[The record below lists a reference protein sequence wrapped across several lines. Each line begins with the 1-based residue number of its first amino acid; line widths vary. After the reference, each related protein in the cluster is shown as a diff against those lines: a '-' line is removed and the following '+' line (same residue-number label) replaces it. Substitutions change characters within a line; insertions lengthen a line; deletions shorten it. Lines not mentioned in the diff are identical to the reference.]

1 MCAKKNNIS
10 EDFIS
15 DQLLVRVPPH
25 GWKRVSLLYTNY
37 LHLSSTERS
46 SMETE
51 NSSNSRSIS
60 TSVTMLD
67 FFLAGVWRQSLRILH
82 YEADRERST

>member
-1 MCAKKNNIS
+1 
-10 EDFIS
+10 
-15 DQLLVRVPPH
+15 
-25 GWKRVSLLYTNY
+25 
-37 LHLSSTERS
+37 
-46 SMETE
+46 METE